1 MPSKSKKI
9 SVKKAVILLAG
20 REKKLAPLTDEIH
33 QCLFNLG
40 DLCVIEDMLLKL
52 HRQGIEE
59 AVLVVGHK
67 SELIKNKIGIRYN
80 NVVIRY
86 VENKDFETTGVAH
99 SLWLAKGHL
108 QDNFLLLDGDII
120 CEEELL
126 ETILDTEAEDIIAI
140 DEYKDGA
147 ENRVSVKIVK
157 DKVVKIGKDLLV
169 NKDAT
174 FAHAIGIT
182 KFSAKTAS
190 LLIKELDK
198 YNKNKELNKIYEDA
212 LNQIL
217 DKVDF
222 YPLDVKG
229 QNWFEIDELNEFDKA
244 QKLFGDAHNLKQ
256 KAFEYGADK
265 VFNILPTD
273 LIFDDRAIY
282 QCMNCKNYGHKR
294 TCPPFVSRFDYQKMI
309 LKYKKGLMVLVKFD
323 SSVDFERAR
332 MDSTNKLHRILL
344 KLEKDGFNQDNHFT
358 TSFIGGSCK
367 LCKEGCADVCRN
379 PQHSRIPLE
388 STGVDVV
395 ETMKKFGIELKF
407 PATDTI
413 YRVGLLVVG

>member
-1 MPSKSKKI
+1 MADKA
-9 SVKKAVILLAG
+9 VKKAVILLAG

-52 HRQGIEE
+52 QRQGIEE

-80 NVVIRY
+80 NIVIRY
-86 VENKDFETTGVAH
+86 VENKDFETTGVSH
-99 SLWLAKGHL
+99 SLWLAKEYL
-108 QDNFLLLDGDII
+108 KDNFLLLDGDII

-126 ETILDTEAEDIIAI
+126 ESIVKSNKTNVIAVDNYQEDL
-140 DEYKDGA
+140 
-147 ENRVSVKIVK
+147 ENKVSVKIIK
-157 DKVVKIGKDLLV
+157 DKIVKIGKNLIV
-169 NKDAT
+169 NKDAD

-182 KFSAKTAS
+182 KFSAKAAQ

-198 YNKNKELNKIYEDA
+198 LNKNGELNKIYDDA
-212 LNQIL
+212 LNEIL
-217 DKVDF
+217 DQVDF

-229 QNWFEIDELNEFDKA
+229 LNWFEIDELNEFDKA

-265 VFNILPTD
+265 VFNMLPSD
-273 LIFDDRAIY
+273 LIFDDRAVF

-294 TCPPFVSRFDYQKMI
+294 TCPPFKNNLNYQDMI
-309 LKYKKGLMVLVKFD
+309 LKYKKGLLVLVKFD
-323 SSVDFERAR
+323 SSVDFEKAR
-332 MDSTNKLHRILL
+332 TESTNKLHGILL

-367 LCKEGCADVCRN
+367 LCKQGCADVCRN

-395 ETMKKFGIELKF
+395 ETLKKFGVSLKF
-407 PATDTI
+407 PATDAI

>member
-1 MPSKSKKI
+1 MANKSL
-9 SVKKAVILLAG
+9 KKAVILLAG
-20 REKKLAPLTDEIH
+20 REQKLAPLTDEIH

-52 HRQGIEE
+52 HRQGIDE

-80 NVVIRY
+80 NIVIRY
-86 VENKDFETTGVAH
+86 VENKDFETTGVSH
-99 SLWLAKGHL
+99 SLWLAKKYL
-108 QDNFLLLDGDII
+108 KENFLLLDGDII

-126 ETILDTEAEDIIAI
+126 ETIIKSHKKDIIAV
-140 DEYKDGA
+140 DNYQEDLDG
-147 ENRVSVKIVK
+147 RVAVKIMK
-157 DKVVKIGKDLLV
+157 DKIVKIGKNLLI
-169 NKDAT
+169 NKDAV

-182 KFSAKTAS
+182 KFSAKTAE
-190 LLIKELDK
+190 LLVNELDK
-198 YNKNKELNKIYEDA
+198 FNKNNELNKIYEDA
-212 LNQIL
+212 LSNIL

-229 QNWFEIDELNEFDKA
+229 LNWFEIDELNEFDKA

-256 KAFEYGADK
+256 KALEYGADK

-273 LIFDDRAIY
+273 LIFDDRAIF
-282 QCMNCKNYGHKR
+282 QCINCKNYGHKR
-294 TCPPFVSRFDYQKMI
+294 TCPPFKHNFNYQDMI
-309 LKYKKGLMVLVKFD
+309 LKYKKGLVVLVKFD
-323 SSVDFERAR
+323 SSVDFEKAR
-332 MDSTNKLHRILL
+332 TYSTNNLHRILL

-367 LCKEGCADVCRN
+367 LCKEGCAEVCRQ

-388 STGVDVV
+388 ATGVDVV
-395 ETMKKFGIELKF
+395 ETLKKFGVFLKF
-407 PATDTI
+407 PATDVI

>member
-1 MPSKSKKI
+1 MVNKL
-9 SVKKAVILLAG
+9 VQKAVILLAG

-52 HRQGIEE
+52 QRQGIEE
-59 AVLVVGHK
+59 AILVVGHK

-86 VENKDFETTGVAH
+86 VENKDFETTGVSH
-99 SLWLAKGHL
+99 SLWLAKQYL
-108 QDNFLLLDGDII
+108 KDDFLLLDGDII

-126 ETILDTEAEDIIAI
+126 EKIIKSEKNDIIAV
-140 DEYKDGA
+140 DNYQEDLDG
-147 ENRVSVKIVK
+147 RVAVKILK
-157 DKVVKIGKDLLV
+157 DKVVKIGKNLVV
-169 NKDAT
+169 NKDAI
-174 FAHAIGIT
+174 FAHSIGIA
-182 KFSAKTAS
+182 KFSAKTAE
-190 LLIKELDK
+190 LLINELDK
-198 YNKNKELNKIYEDA
+198 FNKKKELNKIYEDA
-212 LNQIL
+212 LNEIL

-222 YPLDVKG
+222 YPMDVKG
-229 QNWFEIDELNEFDKA
+229 LNWFEIDELNEFDKA

-256 KAFEYGADK
+256 KALEYGADK

-273 LIFDDRAIY
+273 LIFDDRAIF
-282 QCMNCKNYGHKR
+282 QCFNCKNYGHKR
-294 TCPPFVSRFDYQKMI
+294 TCPPFRNPFNYQDMI
-309 LKYKKGLMVLVKFD
+309 LKYKKGLIVLVKFD
-323 SSVDFERAR
+323 SSVDFEKAR
-332 MDSTNKLHRILL
+332 TDSTNTLHRILL

-367 LCKEGCADVCRN
+367 LCSQGCADVCRQ
-379 PQHSRIPLE
+379 PQYSRIPLE

-395 ETMKKFGIELKF
+395 ETLKKFGVSLKF
-407 PATDTI
+407 PATDVI

>member
-1 MPSKSKKI
+1 M
-9 SVKKAVILLAG
+9 VNNFVHKAVILLAG

-59 AVLVVGHK
+59 VVLVVGHK

-80 NVVIRY
+80 NIVIRY
-86 VENKDFETTGVAH
+86 VENKDFETTGVSH
-99 SLWLAKGHL
+99 SLWLAKKYL
-108 QDNFLLLDGDII
+108 TDDFLLLDGDII

-126 ETILDTEAEDIIAI
+126 ETIVKSGKKDIIAI
-140 DEYKDGA
+140 DEYRDGT
-147 ENRVSVKIVK
+147 ENRVTVKIAK
-157 DKVVKIGKDLLV
+157 DKIVKIGKNLVV

-182 KFSAKTAS
+182 KFSAKTAE
-190 LLIKELDK
+190 LLVKKLDK

-212 LNQIL
+212 LNEIL

-229 QNWFEIDELNEFDKA
+229 LNWFEIDELNEFDKA

-273 LIFDDRAIY
+273 LIFDDRAIF

-294 TCPPFVSRFDYQKMI
+294 TCPPFENQFNYQDMI
-309 LKYKKGLMVLVKFD
+309 LKYKKGLVVLVKFD
-323 SSVDFERAR
+323 SSIDFEKAR
-332 MDSTNKLHRILL
+332 TDSTNNLHKILL
-344 KLEKDGFNQDNHFT
+344 RLEKDAFNQDNHFT

-395 ETMKKFGIELKF
+395 ETLKKFGVFLTF
-407 PATDTI
+407 PATDVI

>member
-1 MPSKSKKI
+1 MPSKSKKN

-59 AVLVVGHK
+59 AILVVGHK
-67 SELIKNKIGIRYN
+67 SDLIKNKIGIRYN
-80 NVVIRY
+80 NLVIRY
-86 VENKDFETTGVAH
+86 VENSDFETTGAAH
-99 SLWLAKGHL
+99 SLWLAKDYL
-108 QDNFLLLDGDII
+108 KDDFLLLDGDII

-126 ETILDTEAEDIIAI
+126 GAILESDKKDIIAV
-140 DEYKDGA
+140 DEYRDGT
-147 ENRVSVKIVK
+147 ENKVTVKIAK
-157 DKVVKIGKDLLV
+157 DKIVKIGKNLPI
-169 NKDAT
+169 NKDAK
-174 FAHAIGIT
+174 FVHAIGIT
-182 KFSAKTAS
+182 KISVKTAE
-190 LLIKELDK
+190 LLVKELDK
-198 YNKNKELNKIYEDA
+198 FTNNRELSRIYDDA
-212 LNQIL
+212 INEIL
-217 DKVDF
+217 DKVEF
-222 YPLDVKG
+222 YALDVKG
-229 QNWFEIDELNEFDKA
+229 LNWFEIDELNEFDKA
-244 QKLFGDAHNLKQ
+244 QKLFGDANNLKQ

-265 VFNILPTD
+265 VFNILPSD
-273 LIFDDRAIY
+273 LIFDERAIY

-294 TCPPFVSRFDYQKMI
+294 TCPPFVNRFDYQKMI

-323 SSVDFERAR
+323 SSIDFEKAR
-332 MDSTNKLHRILL
+332 TESTNKLHRILL

-379 PQHSRIPLE
+379 PQHSRVPLE